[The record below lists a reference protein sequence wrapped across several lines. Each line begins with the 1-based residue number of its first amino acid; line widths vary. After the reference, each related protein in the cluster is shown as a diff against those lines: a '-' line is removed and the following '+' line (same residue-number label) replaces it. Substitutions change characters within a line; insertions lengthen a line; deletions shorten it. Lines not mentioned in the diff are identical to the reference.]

1 MSGPAQ
7 GRYYSLD
14 GMRGLAAII
23 VIFHHFGLQR
33 NPSLA
38 GAGYLAV
45 DFFFALSG
53 FVIAL
58 AYQDRLAQGL
68 STRRFMA
75 QRVLRLYPLFLAGIA
90 LGLVKAIG
98 QIVTH
103 DGTALPV
110 PELLL
115 SLFTSLLML
124 PTPGAHLVSTFPLNT
139 PGWSLFFEMVA
150 SLAFGS
156 VLFRWRT
163 ASLALA
169 AAFAAL
175 LLLPGILSHDGR
187 VAGLGTSWPD
197 FVHGF
202 PRVFFSFLTGVLIF
216 RLSRGVRRTING
228 DVLIAIVALI
238 ALLLGK
244 PSGWLDG
251 GYDMIVLG
259 LAIPAI
265 LWAGVAWEVPER
277 HQRFFGWLG
286 DISYPLYILHFP
298 LLMIYLYVMRSFP
311 VPLAISCLMFL
322 IGMLTISTLA
332 FHLYDAPARAM
343 LAIRFR
349 MPGSCRFRRP
359 AVQMD
364 KPSLAGTASARTDNS
379 RNTPPSR

>member
-14 GMRGLAAII
+14 GMRGLAAI
-23 VIFHHFGLQR
+23 VVVLHHFGLQR

-58 AYQDRLAQGL
+58 AYQDRLTQGL

-75 QRVLRLYPLFLAGIA
+75 QRVIRLYPLFLAGIA

-103 DGTALPV
+103 DGTALPI

-115 SLFTSLLML
+115 SFVTSLLML

-139 PGWSLFFEMVA
+139 PGWSLFFEMIA
-150 SLAFGS
+150 SLAFGA

-169 AAFAAL
+169 AGIAAL
-175 LLLPGILSHDGR
+175 LLMPGILSHDGR
-187 VAGLGTSWPD
+187 IAGLGTSWPD
-197 FVHGF
+197 FIHGF

-216 RLSRGVRRTING
+216 RLSRRLRRQING
-228 DVLIAIVALI
+228 DVHIAIVVLI

-244 PSGWLDG
+244 PDGWMDG

-298 LLMIYLYVMRSFP
+298 LLMIYLFLTRHLP
-311 VPLAISCLMFL
+311 VPSPISCLIFVL
-322 IGMLTISTLA
+322 GMLLVSTLA
-332 FHLYDAPARAM
+332 FHLYDAPVRAILSM
-343 LAIRFR
+343 RFR

-359 AVQMD
+359 AAQMGE
-364 KPSLAGTASARTDNS
+364 PPRAGSASARTNHN
-379 RNTPPSR
+379 RNAP